1 MVFASAEIRMRTF
14 TAADAK
20 NKFGEM
26 VDTARSAPVA
36 ITKYDRPVLV
46 VMAFEEFARLQALD
60 GAAAKTAVD
69 TPADGHCT

>member
-1 MVFASAEIRMRTF
+1 MRTF

-20 NKFGEM
+20 NRFGEM

-46 VMAFEEFARLQALD
+46 VMAFEEFERLHALAMAIGKSASAD
-60 GAAAKTAVD
+60 RAA
-69 TPADGHCT
+69 GEIL

>member
-1 MVFASAEIRMRTF
+1 MRTF

-46 VMAFEEFARLQALD
+46 VMAFEEFARLRALD
-60 GAAAKTAVD
+60 VANGKNAGD
-69 TPADGHCT
+69 TQSAGNGK

>member
-1 MVFASAEIRMRTF
+1 MRTF

-20 NKFGEM
+20 NRFGEM

-46 VMAFEEFARLQALD
+46 VMAFEEFERLHALVGTIDKSATAAR
-60 GAAAKTAVD
+60 AAGEIK
-69 TPADGHCT
+69 

>member
-1 MVFASAEIRMRTF
+1 MRTF

-26 VDTARSAPVA
+26 VDTALSAPVA

-46 VMAFEEFARLQALD
+46 VMAFQEFARLRALD
-60 GAAAKTAVD
+60 GAAGKRAAD
-69 TPADGHCT
+69 SSADGDNK